1 MNLNNNDI
9 FCELQIPEEIIC
21 NLPIYYE
28 KYKAILDY
36 DIFIFDFDGTIMDTE
51 RYHHKAWEI
60 TLNGYFGYDTDY
72 DINLHYKY
80 GHALKKNSH
89 KDWLYYKYGIENY
102 EELYLIKLENYNKLI
117 HENKIEMISGVQEL
131 LTLILNND
139 KKFVIV
145 TNTSHK
151 FIEYFKIK
159 FPIIG
164 LADKIFT
171 KECFIKKKPDP
182 ECYFRVSEKYK
193 DLKKIGF
200 EDSLLGF
207 DPLYK
212 INDITPVFI
221 DNVEYYYREK
231 IKNEY
236 QNIICTKNYNLIDLN
251 NKLIVYDEIICSHIT
266 PITLNKSSE
275 PLSLYT
281 QPITNINNRIN
292 INNNDIFIDTILQN
306 NINELEINF
315 KKMHYIINQMTTIL
329 QNLDENQDI
338 YLTGMGK
345 SGYVCKKCVS
355 TWQSLSIKC
364 SYIDLPNLPHGDFG
378 QFRDKDILILISNSG
393 NTDEIVNIL
402 NYLKTSFNKKIITIS
417 IVANKQSAMEELS
430 DYCYILDNI
439 KESDNINMA
448 PSTSNII
455 FMALLDGIGI
465 NLKKMITKDEFK
477 MYHPHGSLGNHS
489 FANYSYNVTRDAGP
503 LDLSKVV

>member
-1 MNLNNNDI
+1 MNLNIN
-9 FCELQIPEEIIC
+9 
-21 NLPIYYE
+21 E

-36 DIFIFDFDGTIMDTE
+36 DIFIFDFDGTLMDTE
-51 RYHHKAWEI
+51 KYHYKAWEI
-60 TLNGYFGYDTDY
+60 TLNEYFGYEMNIDY

-89 KDWLYYKYGIENY
+89 KDCLYYKYGIENY
-102 EELYLIKLENYNKLI
+102 EELYIIKLENYNKLI

-131 LTLILNND
+131 LTLILNNN
-139 KKFVIV
+139 KKFIIV

-151 FIEYFKIK
+151 FIEYFKLK

-164 LADKIFT
+164 LAHQIFT

-193 DLKKIGF
+193 GLKKIGF

-212 INDITPVFI
+212 ISDITPVFI
-221 DNVEYYYREK
+221 ENDESYYYNKK
-231 IKNEY
+231 IKNIY
-236 QNIICTKNYNLIDLN
+236 QNIIHTKNYNLIDLN
-251 NKLIVYDEIICSHIT
+251 NKLMKYYEKY
-266 PITLNKSSE
+266 NKQCRDNESGSF
-275 PLSLYT
+275 
-281 QPITNINNRIN
+281 INK
-292 INNNDIFIDTILQN
+292 ILQN
-306 NINELEINF
+306 NINELHANME
-315 KKMHYIINQMTTIL
+315 KMHYIINQMTTIL
-329 QNLDENQDI
+329 QNLDNEQHI

-378 QFRDKDILILISNSG
+378 QFRENDILILISNSG

-402 NYLKTSFNKKIITIS
+402 NYLNNKFNKKIITIS
-417 IVANKQSAMEELS
+417 IVANKESTMEKLS
-430 DYCYILDNI
+430 DYCYVLDNI
-439 KESDNINMA
+439 KEADAINMA

-465 NLKKMITKDEFK
+465 NLKQMITKDEFK
-477 MYHPHGSLGNHS
+477 IYHPHGSLGKS
-489 FANYSYNVTRDAGP
+489 T
-503 LDLSKVV
+503 

>member
-9 FCELQIPEEIIC
+9 FCEFLTPVEIMG

-51 RYHHKAWEI
+51 KYHHKAWKI
-60 TLNGYFGYDTDY
+60 TLNEYLNSETDY

-102 EELYLIKLENYNKLI
+102 EELYAIKLENYNKLI
-117 HENKIEMISGVQEL
+117 HENKIEMISGAEDFL
-131 LTLILNND
+131 NLILNNN

-145 TNTSHK
+145 TNTSDK
-151 FIEYFKIK
+151 FIEYFKTK

-164 LADKIFT
+164 MADKIFT

-193 DLKKIGF
+193 NLKKIGF

-212 INDITPVFI
+212 ITDITPVFI
-221 DNVEYYYREK
+221 DNEEYYYREK
-231 IKNEY
+231 IKNDY
-236 QNIICTKNYNLIDLN
+236 SSIICTKNYNLLYLNEKLIEYSEKYNKQTIVN
-251 NKLIVYDEIICSHIT
+251 NKDNTEFI
-266 PITLNKSSE
+266 NK
-275 PLSLYT
+275 
-281 QPITNINNRIN
+281 
-292 INNNDIFIDTILQN
+292 ILQN
-306 NINELEINF
+306 NINELNSNME
-315 KKMHYIINQMTTIL
+315 KMHYIMNQMTTIL
-329 QNLDENQDI
+329 QNLDDNQHI

-364 SYIDLPNLPHGDFG
+364 SYVDLPNLPHGDFG
-378 QFRDKDILILISNSG
+378 QFRDKDVLILISNSG

-402 NYLKTSFNKKIITIS
+402 NYLNTNFNKKIITIS
-417 IVANKQSAMEELS
+417 IVANKESIMEKLS
-430 DYCYILDNI
+430 DYSYILDNI
-439 KESDNINMA
+439 KEADTINMA

-465 NLKKMITKDEFK
+465 NLKKKITKNEFK
-477 MYHPHGSLGNHS
+477 MYHPHGSLGKS
-489 FANYSYNVTRDAGP
+489 M
-503 LDLSKVV
+503 